1 MKLWNYTKNQP
12 LNLDAYKFG
21 EACMVAAAD
30 MNSGDLIDRGLILL
44 RELESRG
51 YGIVKIEVTT
61 DKG

>member
-1 MKLWNYTKNQP
+1 M
-12 LNLDAYKFG
+12 DAYKFG